1 MKNVQNIIM
10 GANKAHE
17 RASFQHICG
26 NNNLVETIILMTRHA
41 QNVIMV
47 ANKPLER
54 TIVHH
59 ICCNT

>member
-1 MKNVQNIIM
+1 MKHLQNIIM
-10 GANKAHE
+10 VANKAHE
-17 RASFQHICG
+17 RASFPHICC
-26 NNNLVETIILMTRHA
+26 NTNLVETIILMTRHA

-47 ANKPLER
+47 ANKPLAR

>member
-10 GANKAHE
+10 VANKAHE
-17 RASFQHICG
+17 RASFQHICC
-26 NNNLVETIILMTRHA
+26 NTKLVETNKLMTRHA

-59 ICCNT
+59 FCCNT